1 MENNAQLLKGVLEY
15 CVLRLIEK
23 EPTYGYEIVMQLKQV
38 GFAEI
43 SESTLYPLLLRLEQQ
58 EKVTVERRP
67 SPKGPSRKYYV
78 ITEKGREATRIFE
91 KQLPYPVR
99 EAAQRSALRVVRQ
112 IRRDAGIHTAVTEHG
127 PNDLTVRMEMEQVFA
142 VEMNVVSH
150 GQAAMLE
157 RTFKE
162 NAEAV
167 YQTLL
172 TAMTKNYANEKEAQK
187 P

>member
-78 ITEKGREATRIFE
+78 ITERGTDSLLDFQQEWNRLYGLVEKIFRED
-91 KQLPYPVR
+91 
-99 EAAQRSALRVVRQ
+99 
-112 IRRDAGIHTAVTEHG
+112 RR
-127 PNDLTVRMEMEQVFA
+127 
-142 VEMNVVSH
+142 
-150 GQAAMLE
+150 
-157 RTFKE
+157 
-162 NAEAV
+162 
-167 YQTLL
+167 
-172 TAMTKNYANEKEAQK
+172 
-187 P
+187 